1 MATARRSIAG
11 ILPKILQAIRGFKR
25 NFPAAGFRVK
35 QDLCDL
41 LPKPIVEK
49 TPEKTSTT
57 EAEKLVNE
65 LKKWATENE
74 KSQWEIARLLSVDRR
89 RVNDWFAGAK
99 LPALE
104 FGIRIQRL
112 LKGKRRRK

>member
-99 LPALE
+99 MPTLE